1 MKMSKAVKCVCGK
14 ESQMGQRRAW
24 RVAGAMRSAS
34 APTGFTLIELLVV
47 IAIIAILA
55 AMLLPAL
62 NKAKQKAQGI
72 QCLSNM
78 KQLTLGW
85 LMYSTDNQGRLARNG
100 DEADQ
105 PAGLTDPNGQ
115 AGGTEAQWCPGR
127 QDQITVSSPVSMGAQ
142 LSAANITANNVGW
155 EWIQMGLI
163 YPNVNNVTVYHCPAD
178 NTGLTANNFGS
189 VTSFPR
195 VRSMSM
201 NAWLDPIKVWSGD
214 PSAATNLRIY
224 RKESD
229 MSQPGPANLWVF
241 TDENPSSINDGS
253 FICDP
258 EIQNWI
264 DYPASYHNGA
274 GGIAFGDGHA
284 EIHKWRDPTVLTATT
299 SVVQSGGISP
309 QLPPKQSPAIDLHY
323 LQAASSVLY

>member
-1 MKMSKAVKCVCGK
+1 MKI
-14 ESQMGQRRAW
+14 
-24 RVAGAMRSAS
+24 AS

-85 LMYSTDNQGRLARNG
+85 LMYSNDNQGRLALNG

-105 PAGLTDPNGQ
+105 PAGLTDPAGQ
-115 AGGTEAQWCPGR
+115 PGGAESQWCPGR
-127 QDQITVSSPVSMGAQ
+127 QDQISVSSPVAMGNQ
-142 LSAANITANNVGW
+142 LSAANVTANNVGW

-178 NTGLTANNFGS
+178 NTSLSANSFS
-189 VTSFPR
+189 VITSYPR

-201 NAWLDPIKVWSGD
+201 NSWLNPIKVWKGD
-214 PSAATNLRIY
+214 PNAATNLRIY